1 MMNRML
7 LFAFFLLSVMAV
19 QAQTADEIIAKSFET
34 LGGADK
40 WKELKTTKSE
50 AKMAMM
56 GFEFAGTMYNAHPNK
71 MRVEADVM
79 GQKIIQS
86 YDGST
91 AWWINPLQIGPDAQV
106 MPDDMAES
114 VKNQEFQSPLLD
126 YTSKGHKVN
135 LEGKE
140 TIEGTSCFKI
150 KLTKKDGT
158 EETHFFD
165 AENYVPVMIR
175 TAIKSGPA
183 AGQFSETYMSDY
195 QEVNGLMFPFFLE
208 TKVAG
213 ESAQK
218 ITLSKVV
225 LNEEI
230 KEEMF
235 LFPKK

>member
-1 MMNRML
+1 MINRML
-7 LFAFFLLSVMAV
+7 LFAFLLFGVFTV
-19 QAQTADEIIAKSFET
+19 QAQTADEIIAKSFEI
-34 LGGADK
+34 LGGVDK

-56 GFEFAGTMYNAHPNK
+56 GFEFAGTMYNAQPNK
-71 MRVEADVM
+71 MRVEVDVM
-79 GQKIIQS
+79 GQKIVQC

-106 MPDDMAES
+106 MPEEMAES

-126 YTSKGHKVN
+126 YSSKGHNVV

-140 TIEGTSCFKI
+140 TVEGTSCFKL

-158 EETHFFD
+158 EEFHFFD
-165 AENYVPVMIR
+165 AENYVPVMVR
-175 TAIKSGPA
+175 TPIKSGPA
-183 AGQFSETYMSDY
+183 AGQFSETFMSDY
-195 QEVNGLMFPFFLE
+195 QDVNGLMFPFFLE

-225 LNEEI
+225 LNEEM
-230 KEEMF
+230 KDDMF

>member
-1 MMNRML
+1 MINRVL
-7 LFAFFLLSVMAV
+7 LFSFLLLGVFTV

-34 LGGADK
+34 LGGVDK

-56 GFEFAGTMYNAHPNK
+56 GFEFAGTMYNALPNK
-71 MRVEADVM
+71 MRVEVDVM
-79 GQKIIQS
+79 GQKIIQC

-106 MPDDMAES
+106 MPDEMAET

-126 YTSKGHKVN
+126 YTSKGHLVA

-140 TIEGTSCFKI
+140 TVEGTSCFKL

-158 EETHFFD
+158 EEFHFFD
-165 AENYVPVMIR
+165 SENYVPVMVR
-175 TAIKSGPA
+175 TPIKSGPA
-183 AGQFSETYMSDY
+183 AGQFSETFMSDY

-218 ITLSKVV
+218 VTLSKVV
-225 LNEEI
+225 LNEEM
-230 KEEMF
+230 KDDMF